1 MVATR
6 NSTIF
11 AQKANPWSKMISG
24 GLHWEFTDHHHLLTP
39 GVSPLY
45 VSLESDID
53 NVAVQAHVEDRMH
66 PEIQDP
72 RDDPL

>member
-6 NSTIF
+6 SLSSCG
-11 AQKANPWSKMISG
+11 QKANPCSKMISG
-24 GLHWEFTDHHHLLTP
+24 GLHWQLTDLLTP
-39 GVSPLY
+39 RVSPLY

-53 NVAVQAHVEDRMH
+53 NVAVQAHVEGRMH